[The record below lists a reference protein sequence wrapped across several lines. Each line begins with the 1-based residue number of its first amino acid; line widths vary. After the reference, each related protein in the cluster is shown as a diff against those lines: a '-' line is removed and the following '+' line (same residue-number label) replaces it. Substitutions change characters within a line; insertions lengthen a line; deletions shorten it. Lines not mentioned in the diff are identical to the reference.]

1 MSQTFQPSKY
11 SHYGSTDPSAEEG
24 TALPSED
31 VLRAVSTFLF
41 GDTARE
47 EEQVIVAQIQNHQ
60 AQAKNAIGPIRTYH
74 LNQINKLQAKLNA
87 VREKAGE
94 DRYAAQTSAVTRTGV
109 ALISVLGV
117 AAVGFGTLYIG
128 AKAWRAIK
136 EA

>member
-1 MSQTFQPSKY
+1 MKTFVPSQH
-11 SHYGSTDPSAEEG
+11 SHYGNPEEG
-24 TALPSED
+24 GALPSED
-31 VLRAVSTFLF
+31 VLKAVSTFLF

-60 AQAKNAIGPIRTYH
+60 AQAQNAIGPIRTYH

-109 ALISVLGV
+109 ALISILGV

-128 AKAWRAIK
+128 ARAWKAIK